1 MKKVLSICLVLVM
14 MFSLSTVSMA
24 ADSIVNLT
32 IVHTN
37 DTHAR
42 IESGKDIMGFAK
54 ISTKVTELRAAN
66 PNLLLVDV
74 GDTLHGQTIAT
85 LVKGESVV
93 KVMNAMKYDVMVP
106 GNHDF
111 NYGKDRLLELKNM
124 LDFPLISANISN
136 ENGAHYLPGF
146 IIKEI
151 DGVKIGIF
159 GLTTPET
166 AYKTHP
172 KNVEGL
178 TFDNPIERAQDM
190 VNLLKDNVD
199 LVICVGHIGEDAG
212 SEFTSKKIIAAVDG
226 IDVFIDGH
234 SHTVKPEGEVIGE
247 TLLVQT
253 GSYDANLGIVDLTV
267 TNGVVTAKKAS
278 LVTTEQAANIVD
290 DPAIIEVVA
299 EISAANKLI
308 TEVKVGSTSV
318 MLEGTREV
326 VRAGESNLGNLI
338 TNAMLYESGAQ
349 IAITNGGG
357 IRASIEAGEITV
369 GDVITVLPF
378 GNYIVTLDVLGS
390 DIIKALENGVTD
402 YPAAKGAFPHVAG
415 ITYTFDPAKP
425 AMERITSVMFNG
437 KELDPKMTYSV
448 ATNDFMA
455 AGGDQYVSLGASPQ
469 TGEYAALDEALISYI
484 KQVDTAT
491 VKVEGRVNLYD
502 PTKVVTPPVETP
514 VETPVEMPVETPEVV
529 TPPTTAV
536 TYTVVSG
543 DMLWKIAQTYGVTW
557 QQIAEVNKLA
567 TPNLIFPGDVFVI
580 PAK

>member
-14 MFSLSTVSMA
+14 IFSLSTISMA

-42 IESGKDIMGFAK
+42 IESGNNIMGFAK
-54 ISTKVTELRAAN
+54 ISTKVTELRASN

-74 GDTLHGQTIAT
+74 GDTFHGQTIAT

-111 NYGKDRLLELKNM
+111 NYGKDRLLELRDM
-124 LDFPLISANISN
+124 LDFPMISANITT
-136 ENGAHYLPGF
+136 EMGTHFLPGF
-146 IIKEI
+146 TIKEI

-178 TFDNPIERAQDM
+178 TFDNPIERAQVM

-199 LVICVGHIGEDAG
+199 LVVCVGHIGEDAG

-234 SHTVKPEGEVIGE
+234 SHTVKPDGEVIGD

-253 GSYDANLGIVDLTV
+253 GAYDANLGIVDLTI

-278 LVTTEQAANIVD
+278 HLTTAQATNIVA
-290 DPAIIEVVA
+290 DPAIIEVIA

-308 TEVKVGSTSV
+308 TEVNVGSTSV
-318 MLEGTREV
+318 LLEGTREI

-338 TNAMLYESGAQ
+338 TNAMLYETGAQ
-349 IAITNGGG
+349 IALTNGGG
-357 IRASIEAGEITV
+357 IRASIEPGEITV

-437 KELDPKMTYSV
+437 KALDPNMTYSV

-455 AGGDQYVSLGASPQ
+455 AGGDQYVSLGASAQ
-469 TGEYAALDEALISYI
+469 TGEYAALDEALINYI

-502 PTKVVTPPVETP
+502 PTKVVPEVTPPAETP
-514 VETPVEMPVETPEVV
+514 VETPVETPEVV
-529 TPPTTAV
+529 TPPTTVV

-557 QQIAEVNKLA
+557 QQIAEVNKL
-567 TPNLIFPGDVFVI
+567 TNPNLIFPGDVFVI

>member
-14 MFSLSTVSMA
+14 IFSLSTISMA

-42 IESGKDIMGFAK
+42 IESGKGIMGFAK

-74 GDTLHGQTIAT
+74 GDTFHGQTIAT
-85 LVKGESVV
+85 LVEGESVV
-93 KVMNAMKYDVMVP
+93 KVMNAMQYDVMVP

-111 NYGKDRLLELKNM
+111 NYGQDRLLELKGM
-124 LDFPLISANISN
+124 LDFPLISANITT
-136 ENGAHYLPGF
+136 EKGTHFLPGF
-146 IIKEI
+146 IIKKI

-178 TFDNPIERAQDM
+178 TFDNPIERAQVM

-234 SHTVKPEGEVIGE
+234 SHTAKPEGEIIGN

-253 GSYDANLGIVDLTV
+253 GAYDANLGIVDLTL

-278 LVTTEQAANIVD
+278 LLTTEQSTNIVED
-290 DPAIIEVVA
+290 STIIGVIA

-308 TEVKVGSTSV
+308 TEVNVGSTSV
-318 MLEGTREV
+318 MLEGTREI

-338 TNAMLYESGAQ
+338 TNAMLYETGAQ

-402 YPAAKGAFPHVAG
+402 YPVAKGAFPHVAG
-415 ITYTFDPAKP
+415 ITFTFDPAKP

-455 AGGDQYVSLGASPQ
+455 AGGDLYVSLGASTQ
-469 TGEYAALDEALISYI
+469 TGEYAALDEALINYI

-502 PTKVVTPPVETP
+502 PTKVVPEVTPPVETP
-514 VETPVEMPVETPEVV
+514 TEIPEVV
-529 TPPTTAV
+529 TPPTTVV

-557 QQIAEVNKLA
+557 EQIAEVNKLA
-567 TPNLIFPGDVFVI
+567 NPNLIFPGDVFVI

>member
-14 MFSLSTVSMA
+14 IFSLSTISMA

-42 IESGKDIMGFAK
+42 IESGNNIIGFAK

-74 GDTLHGQTIAT
+74 GDTFHGQTIAT
-85 LVKGESVV
+85 LVEGESVV

-111 NYGKDRLLELKNM
+111 NYGKDRLLEIRDM
-124 LDFPLISANISN
+124 LDFPMISANITT
-136 ENGAHYLPGF
+136 EMGTHFLPGF
-146 IIKEI
+146 TIKKI

-178 TFDNPIERAQDM
+178 TFDNPVERAQVM
-190 VNLLKDNVD
+190 VNLLKDYVD
-199 LVICVGHIGEDAG
+199 LVVCIGHIGEDAG

-234 SHTVKPEGEVIGE
+234 SHTVKPEGEVIGD

-253 GSYDANLGIVDLTV
+253 GAYDANLGIVNLTL

-278 LVTTEQAANIVD
+278 HLTTAQATNIVA
-290 DPAIIEVVA
+290 DPAILEVIA

-308 TEVKVGSTSV
+308 TEVNVGSTSV
-318 MLEGTREV
+318 LLEGTREI
-326 VRAGESNLGNLI
+326 VRTGESNLGNLI
-338 TNAMLYESGAQ
+338 TNAMLYETGAQ

-357 IRASIEAGEITV
+357 IRASIEPGEITV

-390 DIIKALENGVTD
+390 DIIKALENGITD

-455 AGGDQYVSLGASPQ
+455 AGGDQYVSLGASAQ
-469 TGEYAALDEALISYI
+469 TGEYAALDEALINYI

-502 PTKVVTPPVETP
+502 PTKVVPEVTPPTETP
-514 VETPVEMPVETPEVV
+514 VETPAETPEVV
-529 TPPTTAV
+529 TPPTTVV

-543 DMLWKIAQTYGVTW
+543 DMLWKIAQKYGVTW

-567 TPNLIFPGDVFVI
+567 NPNMIFPGDVFVI

>member
-14 MFSLSTVSMA
+14 IFSLSTISMA

-42 IESGKDIMGFAK
+42 IESGNNIMGFAK
-54 ISTKVTELRAAN
+54 ISTKVTELRASN

-74 GDTLHGQTIAT
+74 GDTFHGQTIAT

-111 NYGKDRLLELKNM
+111 NYGKDRLLELRDM
-124 LDFPLISANISN
+124 LDFPMISANITT
-136 ENGAHYLPGF
+136 EMGTHFLPGF
-146 IIKEI
+146 TIKEI

-178 TFDNPIERAQDM
+178 TFDNPIERAQVM

-199 LVICVGHIGEDAG
+199 LVVCVGHIGEDAG
-212 SEFTSKKIIAAVDG
+212 SEFTSKKIIAAVEG

-234 SHTVKPEGEVIGE
+234 SHTVKPEGEVIGD

-253 GSYDANLGIVDLTV
+253 GAYDANLGIVDLTI

-278 LVTTEQAANIVD
+278 HLTTAQATNIVA
-290 DPAIIEVVA
+290 DPAIIEVIA

-308 TEVKVGSTSV
+308 TEVNVGSTSV
-318 MLEGTREV
+318 LLEGTREI

-338 TNAMLYESGAQ
+338 TNAMLYETGAQ
-349 IAITNGGG
+349 IALTNGGG
-357 IRASIEAGEITV
+357 IRASIEPGEITV

-437 KELDPKMTYSV
+437 KALDPNMTYSV

-455 AGGDQYVSLGASPQ
+455 AGGDQYVSLGASAQ
-469 TGEYAALDEALISYI
+469 TGEYAALDEALINYI

-502 PTKVVTPPVETP
+502 PTKVVPEVTPPAETP
-514 VETPVEMPVETPEVV
+514 VETPVETPEVV
-529 TPPTTAV
+529 TPPTTVV

-567 TPNLIFPGDVFVI
+567 NPNLI
-580 PAK
+580 